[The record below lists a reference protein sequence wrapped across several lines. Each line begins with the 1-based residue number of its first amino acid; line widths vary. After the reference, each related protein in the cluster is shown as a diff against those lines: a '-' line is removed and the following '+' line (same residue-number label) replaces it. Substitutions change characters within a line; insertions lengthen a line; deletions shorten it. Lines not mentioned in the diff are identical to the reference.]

1 MGIGFAAA
9 RSLGE
14 LEAGIV
20 LTATSEHVHER
31 AEELRDAGSSGRAL
45 AARRSTGN
53 DRPRRRLAP
62 DMSAIEVGTAP
73 DAVPYV
79 LRSID
84 RVLERLRWRVLEF
97 GHRDLATGSVSR
109 DDGRGI
115 RFHYVADG
123 TVVLRRERDEPF
135 AMQAG
140 DFAMLPL
147 GGSVELR
154 APLAARLLS
163 GSLALDAFDGFPA
176 TAMPEVLFTC
186 GFRMHEPIFASLIET
201 MHAEAASD
209 RAGSVSVIERLAD
222 VVASAAMRTWLERGC
237 GSAREWLVAAHDP
250 HLGRVIE
257 AIHHDPG
264 SPWTVESLA
273 RLARTS
279 RSQFAEQFKGV
290 VGDTPARYLT
300 RVRMERA
307 ERMLRAGASVGD
319 VAYRLGYES
328 EAGFSRAFRRHAGVP
343 PSCWRRD
350 ASRRLGAESA
360 RRVSESVP
368 S

>member
-1 MGIGFAAA
+1 
-9 RSLGE
+9 
-14 LEAGIV
+14 
-20 LTATSEHVHER
+20 
-31 AEELRDAGSSGRAL
+31 
-45 AARRSTGN
+45 
-53 DRPRRRLAP
+53 
-62 DMSAIEVGTAP
+62 MSAIEVVTLP
-73 DAVPYV
+73 DAVDGAQ
-79 LRSID
+79 RGID

-97 GHRDLATGSVSR
+97 GHRELAAGAVTR

-123 TVVLRRERDEPF
+123 AVELRRERDEPL

-140 DFAMLPL
+140 DFVMLPL

-154 APLAARLLS
+154 ASRAVRLLS
-163 GSLALDAFDGFPA
+163 GSLALDDSDGFTT

-201 MHAEAASD
+201 MHAEAASE
-209 RAGSVSVIERLAD
+209 RAGSGSVIERLAD
-222 VVASAAMRTWLERGC
+222 VVASAAVRIWLERGC
-237 GSAREWLVAAHDP
+237 GSAREWLAAARDP

-257 AIHHDPG
+257 AIHDDPG

-273 RLARTS
+273 RLARAS
-279 RSQFAEQFKGV
+279 RSQFAEQFRDA

-307 ERMLRAGASVGD
+307 ERMLRTGAAVAD

-328 EAGFSRAFRRHAGVP
+328 DTGFSRAFRRHFGVAP
-343 PSCWRRD
+343 GTWRRV
-350 ASRRLGAESA
+350 AVRPGARPSRL
-360 RRVSESVP
+360 SEPVP